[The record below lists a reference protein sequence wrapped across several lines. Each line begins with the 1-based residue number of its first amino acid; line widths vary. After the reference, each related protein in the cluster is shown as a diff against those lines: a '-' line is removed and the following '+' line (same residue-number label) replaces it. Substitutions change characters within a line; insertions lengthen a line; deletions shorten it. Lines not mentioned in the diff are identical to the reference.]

1 MAIFSL
7 GDHVP
12 TIHPSAYIADDATV
26 IGQVTLEAN
35 VTVWSGAVLRGDNEP
50 IFVGA
55 GSNIQEGTIIHVDP
69 GYPVH
74 IGAGVTVGHQ
84 VMLHGCT
91 IEDNALIGIQSVV
104 LNGAVIARDTLV
116 GACSLVT
123 ENKRFEPGMLLMGSP
138 AKVARPLRPEQ
149 IAGLQASAQHY
160 IERGEQYR
168 TKLTRIG

>member
-12 TIHPSAYIADDATV
+12 TIHPSAYVADDATI
-26 IGQVTLEAN
+26 IGRVTLEAN
-35 VTVWSGAVLRGDNEP
+35 VSVWSGAVLRGDNEP
-50 IFVGA
+50 IFVGV

-91 IEDNALIGIQSVV
+91 VEDNTLIGIQSVV

-123 ENKRFEPGMLLMGSP
+123 EGKRFESGVLLMGSP

-149 IAGLQASAQHY
+149 ITGLEASAQHY
-160 IERGEQYR
+160 IERGNHYK

>member
-7 GDHVP
+7 GEFVP
-12 TIHPSAYIADDATV
+12 TIHPSAYVADDATI

-35 VTVWSGAVLRGDNEP
+35 VSVWSGAVLRGDNEP

-69 GYPVH
+69 GYPVR
-74 IGAGVTVGHQ
+74 IGAGVTVGHHA
-84 VMLHGCT
+84 MLHGCT
-91 IEDNALIGIQSVV
+91 IEDNALIGIQAVV
-104 LNGAVIARDTLV
+104 LNGAIIARDTLV

-123 ENKRFEPGMLLMGSP
+123 EGKQFEPGVLLMGSP

-149 IAGLQASAQHY
+149 ITGLQAAAQHY
-160 IERGEQYR
+160 IERGSYY
-168 TKLTRIG
+168 KANLTRIA